1 MSDLLVCFLT
11 STKIEFGR
19 RIRKFDQ
26 TYISNTEYR
35 PGEQDYPL
43 FDYSGLEAAPP
54 SPSQQQTWK
63 YTEQPSTAAT
73 PTTKDWHQFVNNKGI
88 TNWEDH
94 LRSQGIDPQV
104 KFPRE

>member
-1 MSDLLVCFLT
+1 M
-11 STKIEFGR
+11 
-19 RIRKFDQ
+19 
-26 TYISNTEYR
+26 NTEYR

-43 FDYSGLEAAPP
+43 FDYSGLDSAAA
-54 SPSQQQTWK
+54 SASNSNQQQTWK

-104 KFPRE
+104 TLAVWCGTYA

>member
-1 MSDLLVCFLT
+1 M
-11 STKIEFGR
+11 
-19 RIRKFDQ
+19 
-26 TYISNTEYR
+26 NTEYR

-43 FDYSGLEAAPP
+43 FDYSGLDTAAA
-54 SPSQQQTWK
+54 SNSNQQQTWK

-104 KFPRE
+104 IFMLKIPGNWPKNPPRNPSKSRIQRMHTSDT